1 LRRARLNVDLS
12 GLRVLVVDDHV
23 DTLDMMRVALE
34 LCGAAV
40 MVSNSARE
48 GLQAIEQYGPDIV
61 LSDLAMPEEDGF
73 WLLGQVRS
81 LQGQARGELPV
92 IAVTAHA
99 RRYGY
104 EEILRAGFDG
114 LIRKPVDPVSL
125 CDDVRGFVRRS

>member
-1 LRRARLNVDLS
+1 
-12 GLRVLVVDDHV
+12 
-23 DTLDMMRVALE
+23 MMRVALE

-48 GLQAIEQYGPDIV
+48 GLQAVVRYGPDIV

-73 WLLGQVRS
+73 WLLDQVRS
-81 LQGQARGELPV
+81 LRPQAGEGLPV

-104 EEILRAGFDG
+104 EEILRAGFNG

-125 CDDVRGFVRRS
+125 CDDVRGFVDRG

>member
-1 LRRARLNVDLS
+1 
-12 GLRVLVVDDHV
+12 VVDDHV

-40 MVSNSARE
+40 VVKSSARE
-48 GLQAIEQYGPDIV
+48 GLQALVDYGSDIV

-73 WLLGQVRS
+73 WLVDQVRS
-81 LQGQARGELPV
+81 LPHERPRPVPV

-114 LIRKPVDPVSL
+114 LIRKPIDPISL
-125 CDDVRGFVRRS
+125 CDDVSSFVPRS

>member
-1 LRRARLNVDLS
+1 MDLS
-12 GLRVLVVDDHV
+12 GLRVLVVDDHI

-34 LCGAAV
+34 FCGAAV

-48 GLQAIEQYGPDIV
+48 GLQAVVRYGPDIV

-73 WLLGQVRS
+73 WLLDQVRS
-81 LQGQARGELPV
+81 LRPQAGEGLPV

-125 CDDVRGFVRRS
+125 CDDVRGFVDRG

>member
-1 LRRARLNVDLS
+1 MDLS

-48 GLQAIEQYGPDIV
+48 GLQAIEESGPDLV

-81 LQGQARGELPV
+81 MQGQARGELPV

-125 CDDVRGFVRRS
+125 CDDLRGFFRRS